1 MNRLLAIATLAGSLI
16 MAATNMA
23 AAQYEPFV
31 GQLAVF
37 SYTWGCPQN
46 WQPAN
51 GQLLPINNNQAL
63 FSLIGTAYGGNGT
76 TNFQLPDLRG
86 RTAIS
91 AGQGPGLPGYT
102 LGGQVGA
109 PTVTITA
116 ANVAA
121 RAIFPNTTISAT
133 GSATLTAANLPQHTH
148 QLYGSSVAGGINSPN
163 GALSPTFPAASKF
176 YAPSGSAADVPY
188 ATTAIGNA
196 GQATPAPVPISVP
209 VTIPQ
214 TNVAVSVGGGTPL
227 LTQSPSLTLTWCIAT
242 QGIYPQRP

>member
-1 MNRLLAIATLAGSLI
+1 MKRMLAIAALAGSLN

-23 AAQYEPFV
+23 TAQYEPFI

-46 WQPAN
+46 WLAAN

-63 FSLIGTAYGGNGT
+63 FSLLGTTYGGNGT

-91 AGQGPGLPGYT
+91 AGQGNGLQNYV
-102 LGGQVGA
+102 LGQPAGA
-109 PTVTITA
+109 SMVTITA
-116 ANVAA
+116 ANVSA
-121 RAIFPNTTISAT
+121 RGTFPATSVNTS
-133 GSATLTAANLPQHTH
+133 GSATLTAANMPQHTH
-148 QLYGSSVAGGINSPN
+148 QLYGSSVGGGTNSPN

-176 YAPSGSAADVPY
+176 YAPSGSAADVSY

-196 GQATPAPVPISVP
+196 GQATPTPVTISVP

-214 TNVAVSVGGGTPL
+214 TNVAVTVGGGTPL

-242 QGIYPQRP
+242 QGVYPQRP